1 MNKRIRK
8 KKDKQQLAWT
18 IRELVA
24 IAEEREQKKQAA
36 IKRIVDAYGVYYEQ
50 QRAQTGVLPYLRL
63 SLSTEP

>member
-36 IKRIVDAYGVYYEQ
+36 IKRIVDAYGAYYEQ
-50 QRAQTGVLPYLRL
+50 QRAQMVLPYLRL

>member
-36 IKRIVDAYGVYYEQ
+36 IKQ
-50 QRAQTGVLPYLRL
+50 QRAQMVLPYLRL